1 MQRTVIPDARLLS
14 SLGFL
19 RAGAR
24 IVDVGTDHAY
34 LPIYLV
40 ERGLVSHALACDINL
55 GPIESARANIRAA
68 GLSDR
73 IDTLQTDGLAGT
85 EYFSPDHIL
94 IFGMG
99 GELIARILSDAPWI
113 RTPEI
118 SLILQPMS
126 RISYLRRW
134 LLENG
139 FSVTGET
146 LSQKEKYYQTIEAR
160 FDPSRARGACEWS
173 EEELLLGKHNIEE
186 NAPLFRGFLAHEIRV
201 IETVLRGKQKG
212 AEADTA
218 AEERMLEILRT
229 RLEKINN
236 DGQ

>member
-1 MQRTVIPDARLLS
+1 MQRTMIPDARLLTA
-14 SLGFL
+14 LPFL

-40 ERGLVSHALACDINL
+40 EQGMVSHALACDINE

-68 GLSDR
+68 GLEGR
-73 IDTLQTDGLAGT
+73 IETLRTDGLLGT

-113 RTPEI
+113 RTEKI
-118 SLILQPMS
+118 SLVLQPMS
-126 RISYLRRW
+126 RVSFLRRW

-139 FSVTGET
+139 FSVTGE
-146 LSQKEKYYQTIEAR
+146 SISFKEKYYQTIEAR
-160 FDPSRARGACEWS
+160 FDPARAQGACEWS
-173 EEELLLGKHNIEE
+173 EEELLLGKLNIAQ
-186 NAPLFRGFLAHEIRV
+186 NAPLLRGLILHEIGV
-201 IETVLRGKQKG
+201 TEGIVRGKSLAG
-212 AEADTA
+212 ADVSQEIG
-218 AEERMLEILRT
+218 MLKKLNE
-229 RLEKINN
+229 RLEKCN

>member
-1 MQRTVIPDARLLS
+1 MQKIMTPDARLLTAVP
-14 SLGFL
+14 FL
-19 RAGAR
+19 RARAR

-40 ERGLVSHALACDINL
+40 SEGLVSHALACDINR

-68 GLSDR
+68 GLSER
-73 IDTLQTDGLAGT
+73 IETMQTDGLAGT

-113 RTPEI
+113 RDERI

-126 RISYLRRW
+126 RISLLRRW

-139 FSVTGET
+139 FSITGET
-146 LSQKEKYYQTIEAR
+146 LSFKEKYYQTIEAR
-160 FDPSRARGACEWS
+160 FDPTRARGACAWS
-173 EEELLLGKHNIEE
+173 EEELLLGRHNIER
-186 NAPLFRGFLAHEIRV
+186 NAEHLRGLLLHEIGV
-201 IETVLRGKQKG
+201 LETVVRGKSRG
-212 AEADTA
+212 TDADVS
-218 AEERMLEILRT
+218 EETRMLNILRA
-229 RLEKINN
+229 RLERID